1 MKKPK
6 LYSPSGVGASKVYG
20 GSSSRPRRKFL
31 LLLAGLLVVVA
42 AHAEILQTTVK
53 YVAADAVYL
62 DAGRLQGVQNGDQGE
77 IKRGDSLLAR
87 IEVVF
92 IADNSSSCKLLSSS
106 GEVRTGDVVTLQ
118 ITPLPQAAPA
128 DTAVSTQPAAPPPP
142 RKSTKAKHSRL
153 TGRIG
158 VQMLSQDDRGEL
170 NHDYVEPSLSLRA
183 QISNIAGSHHTFSVR
198 LRSRNT
204 DRASSNESEWTHRLY
219 EAALHYD
226 NPESRLHYSAGRMLS
241 NRMSGMG
248 YLDGLLFDYKLQ
260 PQFALGAFGGAQPDL
275 RSYDVKTDQP
285 KAGVFAAYERGAYD
299 TGKLTGTLALAG
311 HYVDGE
317 ISREFMYEQIMYSQ
331 SEFFFYQSAEVN
343 VNRGWRKEMEG
354 SSLALSNIL
363 LNARWTPQKWL
374 TTTLGYDNRTNYSTY
389 EPRTVPDSL
398 FDDALRQGWRL
409 GLNLRLPEKTYAL
422 VEGGWRFKEGEGQET
437 RSGTFGAGSYD
448 LIGSRVSLDARVN
461 VFRSEFSE
469 GIQPT
474 VTIAR
479 QLLSQLRV
487 SLQAGQNEYTIS
499 QTDEKTSNRWYRLNS
514 DVYLSRHIYG
524 SVYGEIYR
532 GGGLDANRGFLEL
545 GYRF

>member
-1 MKKPK
+1 MMNATHRYMTYITP
-6 LYSPSGVGASKVYG
+6 PFTG
-20 GSSSRPRRKFL
+20 GTQGGRLQFAHVIPRVL
-31 LLLAGLLVVVA
+31 LLVILIVSSA

-53 YVAADAVYL
+53 YVAVDAVYL

-92 IADNSSSCKLLSSS
+92 VADNTASCKILSSS
-106 GEVRTGDVVTLQ
+106 GEARVGDVVMLQ
-118 ITPLPQAAPA
+118 ITPLPPAAAP
-128 DTAVSTQPAAPPPP
+128 DTVVVASPASTSPDTL
-142 RKSTKAKHSRL
+142 RKSTKGKHTRL

-183 QISNIAGSHHTFSVR
+183 QISNLFGSHHTFSVR
-198 LRSRNT
+198 LRSRNV

-226 NPESRLHYSAGRMLS
+226 NPDSRLHYSAGRMLS

-248 YLDGLLFDYKLQ
+248 YLDGLLFDYKLV
-260 PQFALGAFGGAQPDL
+260 PQFVLGAFGGSQPDL

-285 KAGVFAAYERGAYD
+285 KAGVFAAYERGHYD

-311 HYVDGE
+311 NYVSGE

-331 SEFFFYQSAEVN
+331 TKFFFYQSSEVN
-343 VNRGWRKEMEG
+343 INRGWRKDMEG

-363 LNARWTPQKWL
+363 LNTRWSPQKWL
-374 TTTLGYDNRTNYSTY
+374 STTLSYDNRTNYRTY
-389 EPRTVPDSL
+389 ETRTVPDSL

-409 GLNLRLPEKTYAL
+409 GFNLRLPAKTYAL

-437 RSGTFGAGSYD
+437 RSATFGVGAYD
-448 LIGSRVSLDARVN
+448 LLGSRISLDARVN
-461 VFRSEFSE
+461 SFRSEFSD
-469 GIQPT
+469 GVQPSVT
-474 VTIAR
+474 VAR
-479 QLLSQLRV
+479 QLLAQLRL
-487 SLQAGQNEYTIS
+487 SL
-499 QTDEKTSNRWYRLNS
+499 
-514 DVYLSRHIYG
+514 
-524 SVYGEIYR
+524 
-532 GGGLDANRGFLEL
+532 
-545 GYRF
+545 